1 MSYAEIEQRKQA
13 LIRKALK
20 GSAFIAPISAPVIET
35 LTSGAGSDLATLP
48 DGYGDLGWLTEEG
61 MPFGRDVTQSDITSF
76 GSTSPTRSDVTAD
89 TTTLTVVAQETKL
102 LTIGLATG
110 ADLAAIKA
118 DATTGEVRIDKPET
132 PSARYY
138 RVLALAVDQ
147 SDSGAEIY
155 IARFLP
161 RAKVTGYSAQSF
173 AGGDQAITW
182 GTTFTG
188 YKDSV
193 TGFTESWLFGGP
205 GWKELLEDMEIETE
219 TATP

>member
-1 MSYAEIEQRKQA
+1 
-13 LIRKALK
+13 
-20 GSAFIAPISAPVIET
+20 
-35 LTSGAGSDLATLP
+35 
-48 DGYGDLGWLTEEG
+48 
-61 MPFGRDVTQSDITSF
+61 RDVTQSDITSF

-182 GTTFTG
+182 GTTFAG

>member
-1 MSYAEIEQRKQA
+1 MTYADIEDRKQS

-20 GSAFIAPISAPVIET
+20 GSAFIAPITADAIES
-35 LTSGAGSDLATLP
+35 LTAGATADLATLP
-48 DGYGDLGWLTEEG
+48 EGYGDLGWLTEEG

-89 TTTLTVVAQETKL
+89 TTTLTVIAQETKA

-110 ADLAAIKA
+110 ADLAAISA
-118 DATTGEVRIDKPET
+118 AAVTGETRIDKPET

-147 SDSGAEIY
+147 SDTGAEIY
-155 IARFLP
+155 VARFLP
-161 RAKVTGYSAQSF
+161 RAKVTGYAAQTY

-188 YKDSV
+188 YKDSEL
-193 TGFTESWLFGGP
+193 GYTESWFFGGP
-205 GWKELLEDMEIETE
+205 GWLELLESMGIDQET
-219 TATP
+219 P